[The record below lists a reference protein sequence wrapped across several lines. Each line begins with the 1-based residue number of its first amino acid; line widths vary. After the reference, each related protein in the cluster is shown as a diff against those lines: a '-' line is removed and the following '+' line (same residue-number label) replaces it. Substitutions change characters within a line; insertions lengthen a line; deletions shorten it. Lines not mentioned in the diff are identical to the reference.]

1 MFPPVEHADEDGLLA
16 IGGDLSSRTLHLA
29 YSRGIFPWPVEDLP
43 LLWFAPPQ
51 RGILFC
57 DEFNVSRRLRRTLR
71 SGRFKVCIDVDF
83 EAVIR
88 GCAAPR
94 EGEDGTWI
102 TDEIIKAY
110 TRLHCEG
117 LSHCVATYLDGE
129 LVGGLYGVS
138 WGAYFCG
145 ESMFHRETDA
155 SKAALVHLVEHVQS
169 RGATWIDIQMMTP
182 HFRLFGAREVP
193 RAEFVQM
200 LQDAM
205 QQPVCLF
212 D

>member
-16 IGGDLSSRTLHLA
+16 IGGDLSSPTLHLA
-29 YSRGIFPWPVEDLP
+29 YSRGIFPWPVEELP

-51 RGILFC
+51 RGVLFC

-71 SGRFKVCIDVDF
+71 SGRFKVCIDTDF
-83 EAVIR
+83 GAVMQ

-94 EGEDGTWI
+94 AGEDGTWI
-102 TDEIIKAY
+102 TEEILEAY
-110 TRLHCEG
+110 TRLHREG
-117 LSHCVATYLDGE
+117 YAHCVATYRDGE

-145 ESMFHRETDA
+145 ESMFHREDDA
-155 SKAALVHLVEHVQS
+155 SKAALVYLVEHIQS

-193 RAEFVQM
+193 RAEFTQM
-200 LQDAM
+200 LQTAI
-205 QQPVCLF
+205 QQPVRLF
-212 D
+212 N

>member
-16 IGGDLSSRTLHLA
+16 IGGDLSSRTLHMA

-57 DEFNVSRRLRRTLR
+57 DEFIVSRRLRRTLR
-71 SGRFKVCIDVDF
+71 SGRFKVCIDNDF
-83 EAVIR
+83 EAVMR

-117 LSHCVATYLDGE
+117 YAHCVATYLDGE

-145 ESMFHRETDA
+145 ESMFHRTADA
-155 SKAALVHLVEHVQS
+155 SKAALVHLIEHVQS

-193 RAEFVQM
+193 RPEFTRM
-200 LQDAM
+200 LQGAM
-205 QQPVCLF
+205 QQPVRLF